1 MLRSAATPYPERHDR
16 MNQNQLE
23 PFYRTPMVCGQEKL
37 CTILGSYVKL

>member
-23 PFYRTPMVCGQEKL
+23 TLYRTLIVCGPKRF
-37 CTILGSYVKL
+37 CTILRADVNL